1 MKSNGGKFIKMTQ
14 KEFFNRATN
23 SKKDIIQEFLS
34 TLEDLRIDYCVID
47 GIAINAYCEPIVT
60 LDFDCVI
67 ISEEI
72 ENLRT
77 ILKEKGF
84 KVKRHPFTLEV
95 TSPYSD
101 IRIHIQLDKRYQ
113 EFLKNA
119 KEKEVLGYKMR
130 VADIKDILIGKIW
143 AYEDE
148 TRAPLKRE
156 KDLLDIKRIIEK
168 FPELI
173 NILPEELRKLTKRYE
188 ESGN

>member
-1 MKSNGGKFIKMTQ
+1 MTQ

-34 TLEDLRIDYCVID
+34 TLEDLHIDYCVIG

-72 ENLRT
+72 ENLRR

-84 KVKRHPFTLEV
+84 KVKRYPFTLEV

>member
-1 MKSNGGKFIKMTQ
+1 MTQ

-34 TLEDLRIDYCVID
+34 TLEDLHIDYCVIG

-72 ENLRT
+72 ENLRR

-84 KVKRHPFTLEV
+84 KVKRYPFTLEV

-148 TRAPLKRE
+148 ARAPLKRE

-173 NILPEELRKLTKRYE
+173 NILPEELKKAH
-188 ESGN
+188 

>member
-1 MKSNGGKFIKMTQ
+1 MTQ

-84 KVKRHPFTLEV
+84 KVKRHLFTLEV

>member
-1 MKSNGGKFIKMTQ
+1 LRSNGGKFIKMTQ

-34 TLEDLRIDYCVID
+34 TLEDLHIDYCVIG

-67 ISEEI
+67 VSEEI

-168 FPELI
+168 FPELT